1 MSIPDVTNLGGAG
14 VSACQPPTELDLPES
29 TPETSTHPL
38 DELAQPER
46 QKAGGE
52 VNLPFLLEIGT
63 EEIPDWMIPT
73 ALENLRMS
81 FEKLDIPHESVRL
94 DATPRRLVLRA
105 EGLPARQPDSVER
118 VLGPP
123 KSAPPQAVAGF
134 ARKQGVLL
142 ADLKLE
148 STPKGEYY
156 TYLKKVPGRN
166 IIDILAEAL
175 PGLILGLYFPKT
187 MYWTGKGGPR
197 FIRPIRWIVAL
208 LAQAIIP
215 FELAGV
221 RSGAL
226 SSGHRRLGAR
236 EIAVTTADYQ
246 RRLADHGVIL
256 SAEERRDRIR
266 AGMAGIRIKPDDK
279 LLETLVYLT
288 ECPMPIQGSFD
299 PQFLELPEEVL
310 VTVMRHHQRY
320 FSVQDSEGKL
330 APAFVA
336 VMNIPS
342 DPEGF
347 VRRGNERVLRARFND
362 ARFFWETDQKR
373 PFAGRK
379 QDLANVTFQAK
390 LGSYLAKTE
399 RMMQLAAELGGDAH
413 AVRAAELSKIDL
425 TTELVKEF
433 TELQGVVGGLYA
445 RVQGESEPVWQAIYD
460 HYKPESMEDAIPRNR
475 TAQIVALADKLDTLR
490 GCFGVGLI
498 PTGSRDP
505 FALRRA
511 AQGVV
516 RILIEGRFDLS
527 LFDFLGK
534 DESLKSF
541 FAERVRYYFKDI
553 RGFAYDEINAC
564 MAATAVTAA
573 NPLADAR
580 GSDPSRDREGAVA
593 SGWSNLVDLEARLE
607 RVRGLRA
614 SPDFEPLAAA
624 FKRIANILAQAKGT
638 GFTALPSGIDESLL
652 EAGPERELYHE
663 FRRIAGQPIENAI
676 SRLRPKIDLF
686 FDKVLVNA
694 PDPAVRQNRL
704 TLLQTLLAEFSTI
717 ADFSEIVTNS

>member
-1 MSIPDVTNLGGAG
+1 VVDFPDSLPDA
-14 VSACQPPTELDLPES
+14 VSKTVHELLTQTLKTVDGQAS
-29 TPETSTHPL
+29 
-38 DELAQPER
+38 
-46 QKAGGE
+46 
-52 VNLPFLLEIGT
+52 LPFLLEIGT
-63 EEIPDWMIPT
+63 EEIPDWMISS
-73 ALENLRMS
+73 ALENLRLS
-81 FEKLDIPHESVRL
+81 FEKLEIPHDSVRL

-105 EGLPARQPDSVER
+105 EGLPARLPDSVER

-123 KSAPPQAVAGF
+123 KAAPPQAVAGF
-134 ARKQGVLL
+134 ARKQGIKPEEMKV
-142 ADLKLE
+142 E

-166 IIDILAEAL
+166 SIDILAEAL
-175 PGLILGLYFPKT
+175 PGVILGLYFPKA

-208 LAQAIIP
+208 LADAVIP
-215 FELAGV
+215 FEIAGV
-221 RSGAL
+221 RSAGL
-226 SSGHRRLGAR
+226 TSGHRRLGAP
-236 EIAVTTADYQ
+236 EIAVTTSNYEQ
-246 RRLADHGVIL
+246 RLADNGVVL
-256 SAEERRDRIR
+256 SAEERRNRIR
-266 AGMAGIRIKPDDK
+266 RGMAGIRIKPDDK

-310 VTVMRHHQRY
+310 ITVMRHHQRY
-320 FSVQDSEGKL
+320 FSVWDAEGKL

-336 VMNIPS
+336 VMNIAS

-347 VRRGNERVLRARFND
+347 VRSGNERVLRARFND
-362 ARFFWETDQKR
+362 ARFFWETDQKKKL
-373 PFAGRK
+373 ADRK
-379 QDLANVTFQAK
+379 PDLAHVTFQAK

-399 RMMQLAAELGGDAH
+399 RMMQLASRLGGDAH

-445 RVQGESEPVWQAIYD
+445 RVQGENDPVWQAIYD

-475 TAQIVALADKLDTLR
+475 TAQIVALADKLDTLT

-527 LFDFLGK
+527 LFDFLGG
-534 DESLKSF
+534 DEGLKAF

-564 MAATAVTAA
+564 MAASAHPSPDAV
-573 NPLADAR
+573 
-580 GSDPSRDREGAVA
+580 PSGPGGVASSPNQSPDRQGGVA
-593 SGWSNLVDLEARLE
+593 SGWGNLVDLEARLE

-614 SPDFEPLAAA
+614 SPDFEPIAAA
-624 FKRIANILAQAKGT
+624 FKRIANILEQAMSA
-638 GFTALPSGIDESLL
+638 GFTAVPSGIDESLL
-652 EAGPERELYHE
+652 EEGPERELYRE
-663 FRRIAGQPIENAI
+663 FRGIQAQPIENII

-694 PDPAVRQNRL
+694 PDPVVRQNRL
-704 TLLQTLLAEFSTI
+704 TLLQTLLAEFSTM